1 MNHGFYCFGLC
12 VLIWPKARDFLENL
26 KLARI
31 FGSPVVSLRFHR
43 KASRRFKSIK
53 VSADDNRFKTE
64 NEGKTIEPHTTPF
77 MYTVHVYT
85 IAMSFEGQMVELF
98 ETRPGSVW
106 LQRS

>member
-1 MNHGFYCFGLC
+1 MSCCFGFISAKHKVLCKGCRHLLNHGYYCFRLC

-53 VSADDNRFKTE
+53 VSADDKGGEDKESNRE
-64 NEGKTIEPHTTPF
+64 
-77 MYTVHVYT
+77 
-85 IAMSFEGQMVELF
+85 
-98 ETRPGSVW
+98 
-106 LQRS
+106 

>member
-1 MNHGFYCFGLC
+1 MGVFF
-12 VLIWPKARDFLENL
+12 WPKVREFKFVNFLVRNSNL
-26 KLARI
+26 KSNKLE

-77 MYTVHVYT
+77 MYT
-85 IAMSFEGQMVELF
+85 IARSFEGQMVELF
-98 ETRPGSVW
+98 D
-106 LQRS
+106 L